1 MHNISLNTTKQYF
14 FVSRCNISYC
24 SVGPS
29 WFWAKYKAW
38 ESNSNILARSV
49 LLLWRRKV
57 SMIPKASCKVAGL
70 HTSYKCAGF
79 PFIYMFRI
87 SCHICLGFLVTR
99 MRRISRLSRPI
110 ISLLPSLSPP
120 STPLIICRIIY
131 TSLFKAAIIYQS
143 MLWSQDLLPAPTAFI
158 RARTIHTQCVTCATV
173 PFSQSTHWS
182 LFSNLSWQL
191 RSLHRRWLE
200 GIISRCHFTP
210 ACQWSSWSTWLE
222 LNQMIAT
229 GWSAFDCLIATSH
242 VPCQCNVLYE
252 L

>member
-1 MHNISLNTTKQYF
+1 MSVHLGSGQSIRLESQTVISWQGQYCCEEEEK
-14 FVSRCNISYC
+14 S
-24 SVGPS
+24 P
-29 WFWAKYKAW
+29 WFQKLHVRLQDY
-38 ESNSNILARSV
+38 
-49 LLLWRRKV
+49 
-57 SMIPKASCKVAGL
+57 IPVINVQDFHL
-70 HTSYKCAGF
+70 
-79 PFIYMFRI
+79 YMFRI

-242 VPCQCNVLYE
+242 VSCQCNVLYE